1 MLSVPAVY
9 LLYLSWQDIVL
20 KTIQAV
26 LEFGEYGE
34 AHPQPFQPWLNSA
47 LCVCDLCLQRAGKAK
62 NENKQNKANKK
73 KRKKRGGKACSF
85 TKQIATAR
93 YYPSSGGCCM
103 SSFSLSRSCFFSVVS
118 APPYDLFSLSQ
129 GCVFVSGAC
138 VSA

>member
-47 LCVCDLCLQRAGKAK
+47 LCVCDLCLQRARKAK

-73 KRKKRGGKACSF
+73 KKKEKRGEGMLFHKAD
-85 TKQIATAR
+85 R
-93 YYPSSGGCCM
+93 YCQVLSEFWWLLHVFFFPLALLFFLRRFGSS
-103 SSFSLSRSCFFSVVS
+103 LRSV
-118 APPYDLFSLSQ
+118 
-129 GCVFVSGAC
+129 
-138 VSA
+138 